1 MKVIDIDTDEPESSD
16 ELKARFAAE
25 VLPLVDVLLRGARR
39 LTHHDADAEDLLQET
54 LIRAYTGFGNFRA
67 GTNLQAWLFRIQY
80 NQWINAYRWKER
92 RPAEVLSDGITDR
105 ELAGVGAH
113 SSTGL
118 RSAEAELL
126 ESLPDD
132 DVRDA
137 LVHLSE
143 GFRTVL
149 YYADVEGYT
158 YAETAAL
165 MSIPIGTVMSRVSRA
180 RTQLRR
186 ALVDSDCARGSFVTA
201 VQRAA

>member
-1 MKVIDIDTDEPESSD
+1 MKVIDTDDGGRSA
-16 ELKARFAAE
+16 ELDARFVAE

-54 LIRAYTGFGNFRA
+54 LVRAYAGFGNFQP
-67 GTNLQAWLFRIQY
+67 GTNVQAWLFRIQH

-92 RPAEVLSDGITDR
+92 RPAEVLSGGITDR
-105 ELAGVGAH
+105 DLAGYGTQVPA
-113 SSTGL
+113 GL
-118 RSAEAELL
+118 RSVEAELFT
-126 ESLPDD
+126 SVPGD
-132 DVRDA
+132 DVREA
-137 LVHLSE
+137 LAQLSD

-165 MSIPIGTVMSRVSRA
+165 MDIPIGTVMSRVARA

-186 ALVDSDCARGSFVTA
+186 ALADSACARGTFAPV
-201 VQRAA
+201 VQYAA